1 MQLRELGAA
10 SWISARSG
18 SAYDEMLLSACRTI
32 GGFEPDVRHRADN
45 TGVIVQLTAAGA
57 VAIVSSLG
65 WPDARTGTVLRPLAG
80 VRIEREIFTAAHPAS
95 SERPTIAALREA
107 LRGAWEEFAPAPMA
121 HAADRRIGRATPSS
135 RPGRN
140 PPGSDYGRPL

>member
-1 MQLRELGAA
+1 
-10 SWISARSG
+10 
-18 SAYDEMLLSACRTI
+18 MLLSACRTI

-80 VRIEREIFTAAHPAS
+80 VRIERDFHRRPP
-95 SERPTIAALREA
+95 SEL
-107 LRGAWEEFAPAPMA
+107 
-121 HAADRRIGRATPSS
+121 RATHDRGIARGIAWGLGRVRA
-135 RPGRN
+135 RPDGAR
-140 PPGSDYGRPL
+140 R